1 MTQSM
6 NISPGNLM
14 PDSAID
20 ALYEAI
26 KRKIGEKEYV
36 DSYMKSLTG
45 LNNGVIPDK
54 IQMLVDSVKIQ
65 ENRNEQL
72 DKLI

>member
-1 MTQSM
+1 
-6 NISPGNLM
+6 M